1 MKLEEK
7 KKLEEILIKI
17 ASLHNPRIP
26 PDIIKEHVARHVDIV
41 DKNIAKYGAITG
53 ESVKDLRY
61 SLTRFH
67 RLKTPLSPLSPY
79 YDWSDEMLS
88 RQMAR
93 SAVWSDERLSDEM
106 LSRQMVSRI
115 LSRPMAMVES
125 AIWSDESLTKK
136 DIVKE
141 LNEIMAVPR
150 KDATKSLC
158 YASLQRVTRAMHTE
172 RKTVE
177 TKESAANSSIMVPY
191 KPYTQTSTVN
201 NISCGTLI

>member
-106 LSRQMVSRI
+106 LSRQMDRREVCRDQRI
-115 LSRPMAMVES
+115 
-125 AIWSDESLTKK
+125 IDEM
-136 DIVKE
+136 I
-141 LNEIMAVPR
+141 
-150 KDATKSLC
+150 
-158 YASLQRVTRAMHTE
+158 
-172 RKTVE
+172 
-177 TKESAANSSIMVPY
+177 
-191 KPYTQTSTVN
+191 
-201 NISCGTLI
+201 